1 MFRILAMA
9 GGGLRGAFAIGFLEA
24 IERRLGGSLWDHF
37 DLIAGTS
44 TGAITASALCRGT
57 TAKEMRAFYEK
68 HAAAIFHPR
77 PPRTPKRA
85 FAPLYPLARNY
96 VQKRIGRNLDHFFGS
111 RYCPDSLEAS
121 MVEGFADET
130 MSDARCCR
138 LIIPAV
144 NLTDGVTCI
153 FRSPHLSRPREE
165 YRWKIKDVIL
175 AATAAPTYFPHKVMP
190 DGKDYADGGLWAID
204 PGVVAISE
212 AARIRRCQTEESP
225 AGAARGPSGEVW
237 PSPEQAAF
245 DSTDIHLLS
254 LGTGKASYSLAA
266 PGSDAGMLFWSKHV
280 ADVMSISQVQ
290 GTELPLKIFLGDR
303 YRPYNFELR
312 DPSWS
317 MDNVDMIDELFAIGN
332 ESGDQAFGEL
342 EATYFATKVEPPRYY
357 TEA

>member
-1 MFRILAMA
+1 
-9 GGGLRGAFAIGFLEA
+9 
-24 IERRLGGSLWDHF
+24 
-37 DLIAGTS
+37 
-44 TGAITASALCRGT
+44 
-57 TAKEMRAFYEK
+57 
-68 HAAAIFHPR
+68 
-77 PPRTPKRA
+77 
-85 FAPLYPLARNY
+85 
-96 VQKRIGRNLDHFFGS
+96 
-111 RYCPDSLEAS
+111 

-144 NLTDGVTCI
+144 NLTDGMTCI

-165 YRWKIKDVIL
+165 YAWKIKDVIL

-212 AARIRRCQTEESP
+212 AARIRRCQSNDS
-225 AGAARGPSGEVW
+225 AGNAVDAASEVW

-317 MDNVDMIDELFAIGN
+317 MDNVEMIDELFAIGN
-332 ESGDQAFGEL
+332 QAGDAAF
-342 EATYFATKVEPPRYY
+342 EALQPTYFATKVERPTYY
-357 TEA
+357 AGA